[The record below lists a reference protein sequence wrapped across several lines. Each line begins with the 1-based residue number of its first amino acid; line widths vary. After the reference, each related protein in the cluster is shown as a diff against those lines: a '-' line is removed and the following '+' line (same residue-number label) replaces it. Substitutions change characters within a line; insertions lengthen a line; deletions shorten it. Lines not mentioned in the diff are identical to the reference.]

1 MKFALFLG
9 CTVPARARNYELSAR
24 NVAQRLGIEL
34 VDLDWTCCG
43 FPVKGLSRE
52 ACELMAARNLS
63 LAREAELNIVTLC
76 SACAGVLTEV
86 SKELEDEKK
95 MASVNRQ
102 LKEIGK
108 EYRGGVKVKHLAR
121 VFFEDIGANEIKKQM
136 VRELPL
142 KIAPHYGCHY
152 LKPSHFFDHFDDPEA
167 PCSLHRLIEV
177 TGATPVDYEDLKE
190 CCGGGILAANE
201 EVALSLA
208 ADKLN
213 HIVAHKTDALALVC
227 PFCAVMYDDNQ
238 TKIGRQQGKDYNL
251 PVLYLTQIL
260 GLGMGLDPKKELGM
274 QFNKVKT
281 KELLNKIE
289 G

>member
-1 MKFALFLG
+1 MRYALFLG

-24 NVAQRLGIEL
+24 NVAKRLGMEL
-34 VDLDWTCCG
+34 VDLDFTCCG

-52 ACELMAARNLS
+52 ACELMAARNLV
-63 LAREAELNIVTLC
+63 LAQETGLDIVTLC
-76 SACAGVLTEV
+76 SACTGVLTEV

-95 MASVNRQ
+95 RASVNRR
-102 LKEIGK
+102 LKEIGR

-121 VFFEDIGANEIKKQM
+121 ILFEDIGVNEIKKQM

-152 LKPSHFFDHFDDPEA
+152 LKPSHAYDHFDDPEA

-190 CCGGGILAANE
+190 CCGGGILAVHE

-213 HIVAHKTDALALVC
+213 HITTNGTDALALVC

-238 TKIGRQQGKDYNL
+238 KKIGRQQEKDYNL
-251 PVLYLTQIL
+251 PVLYLTQVL

-274 QFNKVKT
+274 QFNKVKAT
-281 KELLNKIE
+281 ELLAKLE
-289 G
+289 D

>member
-1 MKFALFLG
+1 MRYALFLG

-24 NVAQRLGIEL
+24 NVAKRLGIEL
-34 VDLDWTCCG
+34 VDLDFTCCG

-63 LAREAELNIVTLC
+63 LAREAGLDIITLC
-76 SACAGVLTEV
+76 SACAGVLTQV

-95 MASVNRQ
+95 RASVNRQ
-102 LKEIGK
+102 LKEISK
-108 EYRGGVKVKHLAR
+108 EYRGGVKVKHLVR
-121 VFFEDIGANEIKKQM
+121 VFFEDIGVNEIKKQM
-136 VRELPL
+136 TRDLPL

-152 LKPSHFFDHFDDPEA
+152 LKPSHIYDHFDDPEV

-190 CCGGGILAANE
+190 CCGGGILAVHE

-213 HIVAHKTDALALVC
+213 HIAANGTDALALVC

-238 TKIGRQQGKDYNL
+238 KKIGQQQGKDYNL
-251 PVLYLTQIL
+251 PVLYLTQVL
-260 GLGMGLDPKKELGM
+260 GMGMGLDPKKELGM
-274 QFNKVKT
+274 QFNKVKI
-281 KELLNKIE
+281 KELLTL
-289 G
+289 